1 MTWSPDDRQIIY
13 TSFNQQD
20 GPRLHIVPF
29 DGGTSRPFSDRPI
42 AAAGPVWSPD
52 GSRVAF
58 RYYRNGAPQI
68 WTSDSSGGDLR
79 QDFPFSVNGS
89 ARMVWSPDGKRLAVV
104 WDVNG
109 RLMIVPPSGG
119 DPKLFDHG
127 VAPAL
132 SLDGKRVAYYCSEE
146 SELTTMPLDVA
157 LELLSF
163 AKPNTPGAEFRLCLK
178 PADGGETKRLNSV
191 HVRPE
196 IGAEGLVSLDWS
208 PDGKRLLTTKP
219 VNGSWQLTVLNV
231 EQDKVELMV
240 PVNGSA
246 RNPRWSHDSKRI
258 AYDWVDTGHPARLEV
273 LTLADR
279 RITQLTRSAA
289 YTNAHLV
296 RYRTGSGIE
305 IPSWLYLPRKANQT
319 RHPAL
324 IWLHGSAETVTNTF
338 IPRFQ
343 YLVDQGFVVLVVNY
357 GPSSGLGDQ
366 ERRFDRWDDFM
377 PDIFA
382 SVDYLKTL
390 KSVDRAHIGIAGHSR
405 GGYATLRSIV
415 AQPDLFFAAVDESGP
430 SDMLKA
436 LRAAPPSLMTSAVLD
451 HFFGGTPEQKPEA
464 YRTVSPIYFVER
476 AKTPLLI
483 LHGTADQ
490 RVPYHQSADLAE
502 GLERAGKEH
511 QLITYK
517 GAGHNFAGKDE
528 IDANQQILRFL
539 LAHLT
544 PAKRQ

>member
-1 MTWSPDDRQIIY
+1 
-13 TSFNQQD
+13 
-20 GPRLHIVPF
+20 
-29 DGGTSRPFSDRPI
+29 
-42 AAAGPVWSPD
+42 
-52 GSRVAF
+52 
-58 RYYRNGAPQI
+58 
-68 WTSDSSGGDLR
+68 
-79 QDFPFSVNGS
+79 
-89 ARMVWSPDGKRLAVV
+89 MVWSPDGKRLGVV
-104 WDVNG
+104 LDVNG
-109 RLMIVPPSGG
+109 RITIVPPSGG
-119 DPKLFDHG
+119 DPKLFANG

-132 SLDGKRVAYYCSEE
+132 SLDGKRVAYYCSQE
-146 SELTTMPLDVA
+146 SELSSMPLDVA
-157 LELLSF
+157 LELLSL

-178 PADGGETKRLNSV
+178 PADGGETKHLSSV

-196 IGAEGLVSLDWS
+196 IGGEGLVSLDWS

-219 VNGSWQLTVLNV
+219 VNGSWQLAVINV
-231 EQDKVELMV
+231 EADKVEFTV

-246 RNPRWSHDSKRI
+246 RNPRWSNDSKRI
-258 AYDWVDTGHPARLEV
+258 AYDWVDTGHPARLEA

-279 RITQLTRSAA
+279 RIAQLTQSAA
-289 YTNAHLV
+289 YTNAQLV

-305 IPSWLYLPRKANQT
+305 IPSWLYLPRKADQT
-319 RHPAL
+319 RYPAL
-324 IWLHGSAETVTNTF
+324 IWLHGAPETMTNTF
-338 IPRFQ
+338 IPRIQ
-343 YLVDQGFVVLVVNY
+343 YLVDQGIVVLVVNY

-390 KSVDRAHIGIAGHSR
+390 KSVDGARIGIAGHSK

-430 SDMLKA
+430 SDVLKA
-436 LRAAPPSLMTSAVLD
+436 IRAAPPSLMTSAVVD

-464 YRTVSPIYFVER
+464 YRTVSPIHFVER
-476 AKTPLLI
+476 IKTPLLI

-490 RVPYHQSADLAE
+490 LVPYHQSADLAE
-502 GLERAGKEH
+502 ALEREKKQYEF
-511 QLITYK
+511 ITYK
-517 GAGHNFAGKDE
+517 NAGHTFGGKDE

-544 PAKRQ
+544 AAKGQ